1 MKKKTKIII
10 ISVLAV
16 ILIALIGYKLIG
28 GAIISNKTK
37 EYLKTKE
44 CFSKHINSVKVR
56 NSLFNKFMSYDE
68 WNITVNLYGS
78 HEFTFTYRD
87 KKIVLTGVAGD
98 QKTLPSKEDYTKLM
112 QKLESG
118 EFCNPKPDSQ
128 TKEVIDKAFN
138 YMPQQYKGRVI
149 NKYNASV
156 TSENLNPA
164 QGFIALDIN
173 GNEITVSGNIIL
185 ITFSLSQINPGIM
198 TSDNYYGV
206 ALDITTHELIGFPI
220 RL

>member
-10 ISVLAV
+10 ISVLAAIV
-16 ILIALIGYKLIG
+16 IALIGYKLIG
-28 GAIISNKTK
+28 GAIISSKTR

-87 KKIVLTGVAGD
+87 KKIVLNGLVED
-98 QKTLPSKEDYTKLM
+98 NKLLNSKEHYQALM

-118 EFCNPKPDSQ
+118 EFCNPTEHQFIGTIVEINSNGSFILEPD
-128 TKEVIDKAFN
+128 
-138 YMPQQYKGRVI
+138 I
-149 NKYNASV
+149 NESIRNSADRISV
-156 TSENLNPA
+156 TGKITDDEWEIGMKILVKYSGDIIETHPA
-164 QGFIALDIN
+164 QVNVISMERI
-173 GNEITVSGNIIL
+173 
-185 ITFSLSQINPGIM
+185 
-198 TSDNYYGV
+198 
-206 ALDITTHELIGFPI
+206 
-220 RL
+220 